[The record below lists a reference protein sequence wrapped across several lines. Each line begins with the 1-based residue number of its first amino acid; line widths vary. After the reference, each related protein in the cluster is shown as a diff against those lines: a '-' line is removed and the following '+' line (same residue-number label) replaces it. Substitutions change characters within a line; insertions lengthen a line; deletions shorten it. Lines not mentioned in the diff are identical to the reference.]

1 MSLSCCMALSC
12 FARDSAKV
20 KLKEYPGVLTLTEK
34 YKEEKNWIAAE
45 RGIVREHFKRLE
57 KLKEEEIVVL
67 LVAPITN

>member
-1 MSLSCCMALSC
+1 MALCC